1 MSLQSV
7 RDQLLTTLAAST
19 TFAATYGRMPA
30 DAPAR
35 MPALILRYIDS
46 TVEQPTFASAGQSQH
61 CRFFHNFEAIVLIG
75 SAGQTG
81 QTDKIDNDAMTF
93 INAITGQINYY
104 SVKAG
109 YWTEAIVESVEIQG
123 LQWPDVTVYGIVTRI
138 RVTEDT

>member
-19 TFAATYGRMPA
+19 NFKATY
-30 DAPAR
+30 AR
-35 MPALILRYIDS
+35 MPAEAPARLPALLLRYIDS
-46 TVEQPTFASAGQSQH
+46 TVEQPVFARNGESRH

-75 SAGQTG
+75 SAGQNG
-81 QTDKIDNDAMTF
+81 QIDQIDNDAMTF
-93 INAITGQINYY
+93 INAITTQVNYY

-109 YWTEAIVESVEIQG
+109 YWTEAVVEGVEIQG
-123 LQWPDVTVYGIVTRI
+123 LQWPDVTVYDIVTRI